1 MPTAAASTVDRL
13 AVAALAAQIA
23 VAGGAVPEAIQ
34 LLPEGSF
41 RADDGRPTDA
51 PAWVLDAAT
60 AQRLIAQI
68 DARNN
73 PLPIDYEHQTV
84 HSKANGQPAPAA
96 GWFSALEWRPG
107 SGLWATGVRW
117 TDRARQMIAAG
128 EYRYISPVFTYDRKT
143 GRIGRLL
150 HAALTNDPAL
160 DGMAAVA
167 ASSQLPLTSASET
180 LMTIEQLVAACAAA
194 LGAQTALDADKLAP
208 AIAAL
213 KADADKAR
221 ADHATAEAA
230 LKAEREA
237 TAALKAST
245 QPLEVVA
252 ALRAEL
258 ATLTADSNARKIDD
272 LVKPALAD
280 GRLLPAQ
287 EAWARDLGAS
297 NLAALSKY
305 IETAQPI
312 AALKGTQTGGAA
324 PGGKA
329 KADDADAIAQAALSY
344 QAEQLRAGVQISTQ
358 AAVAHVLKDQAQA

>member
-1 MPTAAASTVDRL
+1 MPSAATSSRL
-13 AVAALAAQIA
+13 AVAALAAHIA
-23 VAGGAVPEAIQ
+23 VAGGAVPDAIQ

-41 RADDGRPTDA
+41 RAEDGRPADA
-51 PAWVLDAAT
+51 PAWTLDAAT
-60 AQRLIAQI
+60 AQKLIDQI
-68 DARNN
+68 AARSN

-117 TDRARQMIAAG
+117 TERARQMIAAG
-128 EYRYISPVFTYDRKT
+128 EYRYISPVFVYDRKT
-143 GRIGRLL
+143 GQITRLL

-167 ASSQLPLTSASET
+167 ASSQLPTDIDPETSMDLKT
-180 LMTIEQLVAACAAA
+180 LVAACALA
-194 LGAQTALDADKLAP
+194 LGDQALDADKLAP

-213 KADADKAR
+213 KAEADKAR
-221 ADHATAEAA
+221 ADQATAEAA
-230 LKAEREA
+230 LKTEREA
-237 TAALKAST
+237 VAALKAST

-258 ATLTADSNARKIDD
+258 AALTADSNARKIDD

-287 EAWARDLGAS
+287 EAWARDLGAI
-297 NLAALSKY
+297 NLAALSQY
-305 IETAQPI
+305 IQTAQPI

-324 PGGKA
+324 QGKPA
-329 KADDADAIAQAALSY
+329 AGQLTEEQAALCRIGGWASDVFT
-344 QAEQLRAGVQISTQ
+344 GN
-358 AAVAHVLKDQAQA
+358 AA